1 MVTIY
6 FSQDYICSPDLFQ
19 LRLKYA
25 GPMDPIQVIAE
36 PRRREILALVWDSE
50 MAAGD
55 IAAQFDVTFGAVSQ
69 HLSILRKSGFVTV
82 RRDGNRRLYR
92 VDKDRLGPLRGIL
105 EAMWART
112 LDRLALAIEDDLAE
126 PEDRD

>member
-1 MVTIY
+1 
-6 FSQDYICSPDLFQ
+6 
-19 LRLKYA
+19 
-25 GPMDPIQVIAE
+25 MDPIQVIAE
-36 PRRREILALVWDSE
+36 PRRREILALVWDCE